1 MDRGEF
7 AAVLTTDALPVA
19 LPATVGVNVTP
30 KLAVCPA
37 DNVTSGAA
45 PLRLNPLPLTLT
57 WEIVTAELPVFVR
70 VTL

>member
-1 MDRGEF
+1 MESGEF
-7 AAVLTTDALPVA
+7 VAVLTTDALPVA

-37 DNVTSGAA
+37 DNVIKGAE

-57 WEIVTAELPVFVR
+57 
-70 VTL
+70 